1 MTTQPLIQLPRRR
14 GRSALP
20 GRLRPSAL
28 SVLRVSTSSN
38 LIGCVTGSQRQNA
51 LPIRVPLSYSRIKSK
66 RILGGGRPNCF
77 RLAASSCHVSPRA
90 ASRSLMWPSARL
102 RRSANVPG
110 LSSADTQ
117 KSLKSCR
124 TASRRRSISCW
135 YLPPNGGSVQPP
147 KKSTGYRLA
156 NLNHPKQPAHAGRN

>member
-1 MTTQPLIQLPRRR
+1 
-14 GRSALP
+14 
-20 GRLRPSAL
+20 
-28 SVLRVSTSSN
+28 
-38 LIGCVTGSQRQNA
+38 
-51 LPIRVPLSYSRIKSK
+51 
-66 RILGGGRPNCF
+66 
-77 RLAASSCHVSPRA
+77 
-90 ASRSLMWPSARL
+90 MWPSARL

-147 KKSTGYRLA
+147 KKSTGYKLA
-156 NLNHPKQPAHAGRN
+156 NLNHPQQPAHAGRNLFQPAGGNEREKPVIPASAPSEEGPDNCTDNGTDSKETK